1 MQAAGIHQIELILLF
16 LLLMTAGL
24 ATLARRFQT
33 PYPLVLVVGGLVLS
47 LVPRL
52 PHVSLNPD
60 IVFLVLLPPLLF
72 SAALNTS
79 WRDFR
84 YNLVSILMLAFGLVG
99 FTVLGVSLASQWL
112 LPGFD
117 RRLGLVLGAVVAT
130 TDAIAATAI
139 ARRIGLPRS
148 ITDVLEGESLVNDA
162 SGLLALE
169 FAVALVVSGD
179 RPTVME
185 GSLRLGYLVVFGVAI
200 GLLAGVLIHLVQ
212 KRIIDAP
219 IEISLTLAAPYLSY
233 LGAESIHASGVLAT
247 IACGLYLG
255 RNRSNVLSTEAR
267 LDSSAVWN
275 TLDFVLN
282 GTVFILIGLQLPN
295 ILAGIRGMGRME
307 IIRDG
312 VVFSALV
319 IGLRLLWIYP
329 GAWIA
334 HQIRGRLLGQRDYA
348 LKPKAT
354 FIVGWT
360 GMRGVLALAAAI
372 SLPEYLSD
380 GSPFPHRNEIL
391 FLTFCVIFVTLV
403 LQGLSLPVL
412 IRKLGLAGAE
422 CANVEEQEARRRM
435 VQSALAY
442 LEKKLERDDSP
453 IMRDL
458 LEHYKQRLALLE
470 ETEEDEETR
479 QTGAEDFRRY
489 RKMAQKLRMVERSA
503 ILEMH
508 SSNQI
513 NDEVLRTLEREL
525 DLLDA
530 RFSNV

>member
-1 MQAAGIHQIELILLF
+1 MQAAGIHQTELILIF

-24 ATLARRFQT
+24 ATLARRFHT
-33 PYPLVLVVGGLVLS
+33 PYPLVLVVGGLLLS

-52 PHVSLNPD
+52 PRIHLNPD
-60 IVFLVLLPPLLF
+60 IVFLILLPPLLF

-99 FTVLGVSLASQWL
+99 FTVIGVSLATNWL

-117 RRLGLVLGAVVAT
+117 RRLGLVLGAVVST

-139 ARRIGLPRS
+139 ARRIGLPRA
-148 ITDVLEGESLVNDA
+148 ITDILEGESLVNDA

-169 FAVALVVSGD
+169 FAVALVVTGD
-179 RPTVME
+179 KPTFSE
-185 GSLRLGYLVVFGVAI
+185 GAFRLIYLVAGGIAI
-200 GLLAGVLIHLVQ
+200 GLITGWFIRLVQ
-212 KRIIDAP
+212 RRIIDAP

-233 LGAESIHASGVLAT
+233 LGGESIHASGVLAT

-255 RNRSNVLSTEAR
+255 RNRSDILSTEAR

-282 GTVFILIGLQLPN
+282 GTVFILIGLQLPY
-295 ILAGIRGMGRME
+295 ILASIRGMSRMQ
-307 IIRDG
+307 IIWDG
-312 VVFSALV
+312 AAFSALV

-334 HQIRGRLLGQRDYA
+334 HQIRLRLLHQQHHA
-348 LKPKAT
+348 LNPRAT
-354 FIVGWT
+354 FIIGWT

-380 GSPFPHRNEIL
+380 GTLFPHRNEIL

-403 LQGLSLPVL
+403 LQGLSLPPL
-412 IRKLGLAGAE
+412 IRKLGLAGTE
-422 CANVEEQEARRRM
+422 HGNVEERDARRRM
-435 VQSALAY
+435 IQAALNY
-442 LEKKLERDDSP
+442 LEKQKDKGDTWVTQ
-453 IMRDL
+453 DL
-458 LEHYKQRLALLE
+458 AEHYQQRLALL
-470 ETEEDEETR
+470 DAKSGDPH
-479 QTGAEDFRRY
+479 QPALDDY
-489 RKMAQKLRMVERSA
+489 RSYRTLAQKLRMVERSA
-503 ILEMH
+503 ILDLH
-508 SSNQI
+508 SNNII

-530 RFSNV
+530 RFLDA